1 MSNTKIMRDSNME
14 LLRIVAMLLV
24 LVVHADFASLG
35 APTKV
40 EVMNNPY
47 LSIVRLGV
55 ESISIISVNVFVL
68 LSGWY
73 GIKMKR
79 KGLIGLLFQSMFFG
93 ILGVF
98 LCNSLSLFNA
108 FLGIN
113 FWGITSSPA
122 SAFFS
127 IMMINFEDYW
137 FVKSYVLLYILSPIL
152 NAYVNQSSHKQFKTT
167 LILFFIFQFLWGW
180 YYGSVGFF
188 SNGYST
194 MSFIGLYLLARYI
207 RIYQPSF
214 AKYYKSLD
222 VLAYIVLI
230 IISTTLAF
238 VGISQGWNQLY
249 DATYKYNSPLV
260 IAASMAFLLF
270 FSKIRFQSSI
280 VNTIASSAFAVYLL
294 HTQSQMYTV
303 YTKTIRRWFE
313 TENNYYFLLNTIIL
327 LFAVFVLAV
336 LIDKIR
342 IYLWDKIAE
351 AIFIEKM

>member
-1 MSNTKIMRDSNME
+1 MSNTKMMRDSNME

-122 SAFFS
+122 SAFFF
-127 IMMINFEDYW
+127 N
-137 FVKSYVLLYILSPIL
+137 
-152 NAYVNQSSHKQFKTT
+152 
-167 LILFFIFQFLWGW
+167 
-180 YYGSVGFF
+180 
-188 SNGYST
+188 
-194 MSFIGLYLLARYI
+194 
-207 RIYQPSF
+207 
-214 AKYYKSLD
+214 
-222 VLAYIVLI
+222 
-230 IISTTLAF
+230 
-238 VGISQGWNQLY
+238 Y
-249 DATYKYNSPLV
+249 D
-260 IAASMAFLLF
+260 
-270 FSKIRFQSSI
+270 
-280 VNTIASSAFAVYLL
+280 
-294 HTQSQMYTV
+294 
-303 YTKTIRRWFE
+303 
-313 TENNYYFLLNTIIL
+313 
-327 LFAVFVLAV
+327 
-336 LIDKIR
+336 D
-342 IYLWDKIAE
+342 
-351 AIFIEKM
+351 